1 MQISFVLTD
10 YIPYFIT
17 IGMLDKNNFIDH
29 ENLAELLLKILEV
42 YHPQFCLFMAP
53 TADLWPWPRTSLTL
67 FLHISVLGLVIES
80 YVVERISDPPVWV
93 SDKKRRTAN
102 RCEAKPATAENL
114 DRPE

>member
-42 YHPQFCLFMAP
+42 YHPQFCLFMARLP
-53 TADLWPWPRTSLTL
+53 IFGP
-67 FLHISVLGLVIES
+67 GLEH
-80 YVVERISDPPVWV
+80 P
-93 SDKKRRTAN
+93 
-102 RCEAKPATAENL
+102 
-114 DRPE
+114 